1 MKELFKKDKR
11 AYSHGCI
18 RVSDPAKLAHYVLEG
33 TSGWTP
39 EKIDS
44 ALTKGDKEKYVK
56 VKNPIPVLIVYYTSW
71 VDEQDKLQ
79 FREDI
84 YGHDARLAQKMFSD
98 TPAAP

>member
-1 MKELFKKDKR
+1 LKELFAKDKR

-18 RVSDPAKLAHYVLEG
+18 RVSDPAKLARYVLEG
-33 TSGWTP
+33 TAGWPP

-44 ALTKGDKEKYVK
+44 ALNKGDKEKYVK
-56 VKNPIPVLIVYYTSW
+56 VKSPIPVIIVYYTALT
-71 VDEQDKLQ
+71 DEQGNLQ

-98 TPAAP
+98 APAAP